1 MYKTS
6 HLECNIL
13 NIYTLIYFKESN
25 YIFQLCVFRLI
36 LDLIVISYELIII
49 IFILML

>member
-6 HLECNIL
+6 HLDCNIL

-25 YIFQLCVFRLI
+25 YMFKLI

-49 IFILML
+49 VFI